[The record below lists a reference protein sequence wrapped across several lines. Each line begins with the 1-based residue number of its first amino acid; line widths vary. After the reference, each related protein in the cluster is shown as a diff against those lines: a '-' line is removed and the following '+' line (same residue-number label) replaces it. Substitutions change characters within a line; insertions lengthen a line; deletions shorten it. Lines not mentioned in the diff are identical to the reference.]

1 MLFSL
6 TGKPCRNPALSSQ
19 AKDKAKSNRRL
30 CSGWVTD
37 ISPHPGEGQWWSK
50 VCRQG
55 QHVMHRGVISR
66 GEGAERQVLLPSA
79 LEVWEE

>member
-37 ISPHPGEGQWWSK
+37 ISPAPPGRGRGGQ
-50 VCRQG
+50 G
-55 QHVMHRGVISR
+55 
-66 GEGAERQVLLPSA
+66 SA
-79 LEVWEE
+79 DKDSTLWTEV